1 MDQAK
6 ELVDKLLSNQLTGFF
21 FVVTCAVGAVAGIA
35 GTYWVAYQV
44 AILVGAY

>member
-6 ELVDKLLSNQLTGFF
+6 ELVEKLLSNQLTGFL
-21 FVVTCAVGAVAGIA
+21 FVFACAVGAVIGIA
-35 GTYWVAYQV
+35 GSYWVAYQL

>member
-6 ELVDKLLSNQLTGFF
+6 ELVDKILSNQVTGFL
-21 FVVTCAVGAVAGIA
+21 FVFSCAIGAVIGIA
-35 GTYWVAYQV
+35 GSFWVAYQL